1 MQNLPSNQPTK
12 SSGTDLQKNESEKK
26 WSLTK
31 FSVKE
36 AIECGQPSLIKIGH
50 DKGEEIAFRV
60 VKVHVKAFLDFLGQE
75 LSESAIN
82 DIAEII
88 IANYGHYNDMVLKE
102 AFLRIKSGRYTK
114 EFGKITGLMITE
126 MFSQFDLEY
135 GLEIAEYRERE
146 THNAKNNTSHIEF
159 ILNPVTDDDRK
170 QNAYAMMRQ
179 DLDKIGKQQEK
190 PMYEPIKI
198 EAPKSLIQDWIKE
211 FDELYKKSGNLNGVK
226 FVSVDGKN
234 MTQLDFLEYKRK
246 MFNQLSD

>member
-1 MQNLPSNQPTK
+1 MQNLPSNQPTN
-12 SSGTDLQKNESEKK
+12 SSGSDLQKTESEKK

-31 FSVKE
+31 FSVG
-36 AIECGQPSLIKIGH
+36 AVIESNENSLIKIGH
-50 DKGEEIAFRV
+50 DNGIEIAFRV
-60 VKVHVKAFLDFLGQE
+60 VRKHVKAFLDFLGQE

-88 IANYGHYNDMVLKE
+88 ITNYGHYSDMVLKE

-146 THNAKNNTSHIEF
+146 THNAKNNTPNIEF

-190 PMYEPIKI
+190 PIYEPIKI
-198 EAPKSLIQDWIKE
+198 DAPACIIQEWIRE
-211 FDELYKKSGNLNGVK
+211 FDDLFKKSGRPIGIKSVE
-226 FVSVDGKN
+226 VDGKR

-246 MFNQLSD
+246 MFDQLSE